1 MAVTHGW
8 GHHHFGD
15 GDLDNRGAL
24 YDHRVATRLLGYA
37 RGYRGLATIA
47 GIALLVYTASSVA
60 IPWLVRAGI
69 DRITTH
75 DGAGL
80 NTVVS
85 VFAAVAFIGWVAQY
99 VELVVMARVSEGII
113 YDLRRQL
120 FSHLQRLS
128 LGFYDRN
135 QVGRVMS
142 RVNNDVDTLDDFL
155 SSSIQSLADL
165 LTLVGI
171 AAALFLMDVR
181 LAPVALA
188 VTPLMVWALVRW
200 QRHARKA
207 FIRVRQA
214 ISAVNGG
221 LQENISGVRV
231 VQSLNR
237 EEENTRRFEALNRAH
252 LEANLSASR
261 LSGLIMPMVD
271 LVMAVAVAVVVMYGG
286 YLVLG
291 GAFQVSVLVAYALYI
306 QRFFDPIRNLTMQ
319 YTELQKAMASGQRIF
334 EVLDTASEVTD
345 LPDATVLPPV
355 RGEVRFEQVS
365 HSYTQGIEV
374 LHDVSLH
381 IRAGETVALVGQ
393 TGAGKTTVTSLLARF
408 YDPTA
413 GRITVDGHDIR
424 HVTQESLA
432 RQISMVPQD
441 PFLFSDTVRENIR
454 YGRLEA
460 TDAEVEEA
468 ARTVGAHEFIMGL
481 PQGYGAVLAERGGN
495 LSLGQRQL
503 VSLARAVLA
512 RPAILILDEA
522 TASID
527 TRSEAVIQRALGE
540 LLRGRTSV
548 IIAHRLSTV
557 RNADRIV
564 VMDQGRIAEEG
575 SHAELMARGGMYHR
589 LYTMNYLA
597 EEQHTAS

>member
-1 MAVTHGW
+1 MSHGW
-8 GHHHFGD
+8 AAHFGD
-15 GDLDNRGAL
+15 GDVDSRGAL
-24 YDHRVATRLLGYA
+24 YDHRVATRLLRYA
-37 RGYRGLATIA
+37 RPYRRLATIA
-47 GIALLVYTASSVA
+47 GVALLIYTGASVL
-60 IPWLVRAGI
+60 IPWLVRSGI
-69 DRITTH
+69 DLITTQ

-80 NTVVS
+80 DTVVAI
-85 VFAAVAFIGWVAQY
+85 FATVAFIGWVAQY
-99 VELVVMARVSEGII
+99 IELVVMARVSEGVI

-128 LGFYDRN
+128 LSFYDRN

-155 SSSIQSLADL
+155 SSSIQAFADL

-171 AAALFLMDVR
+171 AVALFLMDIR

-188 VTPLMVWALVRW
+188 VTPLMVLALIFW
-200 QRHARKA
+200 QKRARKA

-261 LSGLIMPMVD
+261 LSGLVMPMVD
-271 LVMAVAVAVVVMYGG
+271 LVMAIAVALVVIYGG
-286 YLVLG
+286 WLVLG

-334 EVLDTASEVTD
+334 EVLDTPSEVTD
-345 LPDATVLPPV
+345 LPGATALPAV
-355 RGEVRFEQVS
+355 RGEVRFEDVS
-365 HSYTQGIEV
+365 HSYQAGIEV
-374 LHDVSLH
+374 LHEINLN

-408 YDPTA
+408 YDPSA

-424 HVTQESLA
+424 DVTQESLA
-432 RQISMVPQD
+432 GQISMVLQD

-454 YGRLEA
+454 YGRLDA

-468 ARTVGAHEFIMGL
+468 ARTVGAHEFVERL
-481 PQGYGAVLAERGGN
+481 PLGYASVLAERGGN

-503 VSLARAVLA
+503 ISFARAIIS

-527 TRSEAVIQRALGE
+527 TRSEAVIQRALRE

-564 VMDQGRIAEEG
+564 VMEHGRIAEQG
-575 SHAELMARGGMYHR
+575 SHAELMARGGIYHR

-597 EEQHTAS
+597 EEQHTA